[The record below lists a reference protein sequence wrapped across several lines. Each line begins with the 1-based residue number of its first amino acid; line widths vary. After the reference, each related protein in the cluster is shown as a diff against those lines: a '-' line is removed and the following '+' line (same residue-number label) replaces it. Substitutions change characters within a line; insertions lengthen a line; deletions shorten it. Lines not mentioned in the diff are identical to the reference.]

1 MRASTILVTWDFT
14 ILSQYALEHAMRLA
28 KMVNN
33 DVQLIHILDKKND
46 HRQIMEKMLPEVEK
60 AEKQF
65 GIKPGII
72 LKEGSIFTTISEV
85 ANNIQANLVVMATH
99 GIHGIQKITGSW
111 ALKVIVGSRVPFLV
125 VQAPPSNA
133 YLKKIVFPIDFQNES
148 KEKLPWII
156 YLAQYYR
163 SAILVYRNNVHDERL
178 RVKVN
183 QNILFLKKALDAK
196 NINYSI
202 HINESKTPF
211 AEACVSF
218 AREQNADLIAIM
230 TTKNIGFTD
239 YVFGAVEQQII
250 ANPYKIPVI
259 CVNPREDLY
268 KLSGFS
274 K

>member
-1 MRASTILVTWDFT
+1 MGTSTILVTWDFT
-14 ILSQYALEHAMRLA
+14 VLSEYALEHAVRIA

-33 DVQLIHILDKKND
+33 DIQLIHILDKKSD
-46 HRQIMEKMLPEVEK
+46 HRQIMDKMLPEIDKSEK
-60 AEKQF
+60 KY
-65 GIKPGII
+65 GIRPGII

-85 ANNIQANLVVMATH
+85 ANNIQANLVVMGTH

-111 ALKVIVGSRVPFLV
+111 ALKVIVGSKVPFLV
-125 VQAPPSNA
+125 VQSPPSNA

-163 SAILVYRNNVHDERL
+163 SEILVFRSNLQDEGL
-178 RVKVN
+178 KTKVN
-183 QNILFLKKALDAK
+183 QNLLFLKKALDAK
-196 NINYSI
+196 GINYSI
-202 HINESKTPF
+202 HTSQSKASF
-211 AEACVSF
+211 AQASMDF

-250 ANPYKIPVI
+250 ANPYKIPVM
-259 CVNPREDLY
+259 CVNPREDIY
-268 KLSGFS
+268 KLGGFS